1 MPIHAMFRSRI
12 ARVVAQLWLLA
23 VTWSA
28 PLRTVAAMQQ
38 LSIAGAVEDSLGAPL
53 ADVQVTLVGSRLFVA
68 TDAKGHFQLS
78 DLRPGQYLLRFR
90 RLGFEALL
98 LPLQLPLADGAP
110 LAIELRPTVSE
121 LAPVMVKAAGVSPRL
136 VAFGFANRK
145 QFSGAPPEQFIT
157 RVELDQLRPID
168 LTQMLRRMSAR
179 AAQCSDGV
187 VFLDGVLLTK
197 PIDDPL
203 PSALPGTN
211 SQMYSSNPA
220 VAGAAAKR
228 AVQEVAKTGVAAPKP
243 LPLDLVPINWIEG
256 MEVYASP
263 AQIPNEYRA
272 AFREARCV
280 ILLWTR

>member
-1 MPIHAMFRSRI
+1 MLS
-12 ARVVAQLWLLA
+12 LLGLA
-23 VTWSA
+23 LLA
-28 PLRTVAAMQQ
+28 PLRSAAALQR
-38 LSIAGAVEDSLGAPL
+38 SAVTGAIEDSLGTPL
-53 ADVQVTLVGSRLFVA
+53 ADVQVSLVGSRSVVTTDTKGLFRLA
-68 TDAKGHFQLS
+68 
-78 DLRPGQYLLRFR
+78 DLNPGQYLLHVR

-98 LPLQLPLADGAP
+98 LPVQLPLADGAL
-110 LAIELRPTVSE
+110 LAIELRPTITE
-121 LAPVMVKAAGVSPRL
+121 LKPVLVKATGISPRL
-136 VAFGFANRK
+136 AAFGFANRRD
-145 QFSGAPPEQFIT
+145 FSGAPSEQFVT
-157 RVELDQLRPID
+157 RVELDKLRPID
-168 LTQMLRRMSAR
+168 LTQMLRRMTGR
-179 AAQCSDGV
+179 AARCGDGV

-197 PIDDPL
+197 PIADPL

-220 VAGAAAKR
+220 VAGAAARR

-243 LPLDLVPINWIEG
+243 MPLDLVPINWIEG